1 MPFGIGLAGLGIHGA
16 RYARHL
22 IRGDV
27 PGARLVAV
35 CRRDETAGRSF
46 ADEHGIHY
54 VREVGELAA
63 RPEVDGVVLVL
74 PPDLHG
80 PAALT
85 VLGEG
90 KPLLVEKPLAA
101 TRAAALEVVTQL
113 ERTAGWLMVG
123 HTLRFDDVVRRLRD
137 QVADLGALRLVAI
150 SQRFEP
156 ATRGWLDEPGPGG
169 ILLNTGVHGFDLLR
183 YLTGLE
189 ASSVGAVCSRSTTR
203 RTDDGF
209 AGTLSL
215 DPGNVLAT
223 LDNVRATDSRSG
235 RIEIVGEHGQLWG
248 DHVHRTLVRVRGK
261 ETTDL
266 GPVPANATIPAT
278 LAAFVRGV
286 RDAAEPAI
294 AAADGLAAVELV
306 EAAELAAREGRRVE
320 LDEIRS

>member
-1 MPFGIGLAGLGIHGA
+1 MPLGIGLAGLGIHGA

-35 CRRDETAGRSF
+35 CRRNETAGKSF
-46 ADEHGIHY
+46 ADEHGLHY
-54 VREVGELAA
+54 DREVGDLAA
-63 RPEVDGVVLVL
+63 RSEVDAIVLVL
-74 PPDLHG
+74 PPNLHA

-101 TRAAALEVVTQL
+101 TRAAAVEVITEL
-113 ERTAGWLMVG
+113 ERTAGWLMMG
-123 HTLRFDDVVRRLRD
+123 HTLRFDEVVRRLRD
-137 QVADLGALRLVAI
+137 EVSSLGALRLVAI

-156 ATRGWLDEPGPGG
+156 ATRAWLDAPGPGG
-169 ILLNTGVHGFDLLR
+169 ILLNTGVHAFDLLR

-189 ASSVGAVCSRSTTR
+189 ASSIGAVCTRSTTR
-203 RTDDGF
+203 RTDDQF
-209 AGTLSL
+209 AGIVSL
-215 DPGNVLAT
+215 GPGKVQAT
-223 LDNVRATDSRSG
+223 IDNVRATDSRSG

-266 GPVPANATIPAT
+266 GPVPANPTIPAT
-278 LAAFVRGV
+278 LAAFVGSV
-286 RDAAEPAI
+286 RDGGEPPI
-294 AAADGLAAVELV
+294 GAADGLAALELV
-306 EAAELAAREGRRVE
+306 EAAELAAREGRCVE
-320 LDEIRS
+320 LDEIRG